1 MISYT
6 VRQDGGAWKI
16 VQGVLSYTGYKSE
29 ASASKAAIAVASKL
43 GLNGEAT
50 SVMIEGP
57 DGSSR
62 SIFQS
67 DPEPPTIDSMMLSAS
82 NEVVRIRMDK
92 P

>member
-6 VRQDGGAWKI
+6 VRQDGGTWKI

-29 ASASKAAIAVASKL
+29 ASASKAAVAVASKL

-50 SVMIEGP
+50 SVMVEGP

-67 DPEPPTIDSMMLSAS
+67 DPEPPTIDSMMLAAD
-82 NEVVRIRMDK
+82 EDALRIGAGK